1 MGYTTVQNVA
11 GMFPFFVRGAVQ
23 QKPSDA
29 LIQHYIDDV
38 AGEIDA
44 VLGRRFN
51 ELIQGY
57 GPAAPA
63 NFLAFLTALPATSVL
78 WQASTAYALGALAL
92 DSNGG
97 VQQVTTAGTSGSSAP
112 NWAATPG
119 GATTDSTVV
128 WQNVS
133 GDASRI
139 LEKINRYGAAVQ
151 LGQTL
156 ATFGLT
162 SARSTRSASPPT
174 TKGCSTT
181 SMRATRRARRSRAA
195 ATTICSI
202 PRRARRRRAR
212 GSSPSRAATSPTISR
227 PWIRAR
233 ARCLGSSTPEE
244 RENYE
249 L

>member
-29 LIQHYIDDV
+29 LIQRYIDDV

-63 NFLAFLTALPATSVL
+63 NFLAFLTALPSTSVL

-97 VQQVTTAGTSGSSAP
+97 VQQVTTAGTSGASAP
-112 NWAATPG
+112 NWSATPG
-119 GATTDSTVV
+119 ASTADSTVV

-139 LEKINRYGAAVQ
+139 LEKVNRYGAAVQ

-162 SARSTRSASPPT
+162 SARSTAQCFATDYEGLLNDLDARDSKGAPLPSGRYDHLFDPQARTETPRPGLKSVAGGDQPDDQSPVDT
-174 TKGCSTT
+174 
-181 SMRATRRARRSRAA
+181 
-195 ATTICSI
+195 
-202 PRRARRRRAR
+202 
-212 GSSPSRAATSPTISR
+212 GSSQVFGKFDSRGT
-227 PWIRAR
+227 
-233 ARCLGSSTPEE
+233 
-244 RENYE
+244 
-249 L
+249 

>member
-11 GMFPFFVRGAVQ
+11 GMFPFFVRGTAQ
-23 QKPSDA
+23 QKPSDT
-29 LIQHYIDDV
+29 LIQRYIDDV

-57 GPAAPA
+57 GPTAPA
-63 NFLAFLTALPATSVL
+63 NFQAFLTALPSTSVL

-97 VQQVTTAGTSGSSAP
+97 VQQVTTPGTSGSSAP
-112 NWAATPG
+112 NWSTTPG
-119 GATTDSTVV
+119 GSTTDSTVV

-139 LEKINRYGAAVQ
+139 LEKINRYGAAAQ

-162 SARSTRSASPPT
+162 SARSTAQCFAGDYETLIDELDARD
-174 TKGCSTT
+174 TKGSPLPSGRYDHMFDAQSRTET
-181 SMRATRRARRSRAA
+181 SRPGLKSVAGGDQPDNQAPVDT
-195 ATTICSI
+195 
-202 PRRARRRRAR
+202 
-212 GSSPSRAATSPTISR
+212 GSSQVFGKFDPRGT
-227 PWIRAR
+227 
-233 ARCLGSSTPEE
+233 
-244 RENYE
+244 
-249 L
+249 